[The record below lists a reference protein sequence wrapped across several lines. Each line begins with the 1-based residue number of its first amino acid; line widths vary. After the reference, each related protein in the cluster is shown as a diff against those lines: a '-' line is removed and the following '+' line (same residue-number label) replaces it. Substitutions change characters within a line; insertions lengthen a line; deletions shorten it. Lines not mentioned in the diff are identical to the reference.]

1 MNMAIFF
8 YAAPFPGLSR
18 IGGSFSIPVCVRNES
33 MTEETSESPSR
44 LLNPEPP
51 GEAVLRS
58 WLGKQAYSYWQRLGQ
73 WIDEHYPDVFTPEWL
88 DGGKKHGWSLRY
100 KKSKSFCTFVPE
112 KNRFLLVIVFG
123 KSEREKVDALKPNL
137 SKPTQSTYD
146 AAPTYTDG
154 KWLLLEINSLSILKD
169 VELLLSAKRK
179 PKSPRPI

>member
-1 MNMAIFF
+1 
-8 YAAPFPGLSR
+8 
-18 IGGSFSIPVCVRNES
+18 

-51 GEAVLRS
+51 SEAIVS
-58 WLGKQAYSYWQRLGQ
+58 AWLGKQAYSYWQRLGQ
-73 WIDEHYPDVFTPEWL
+73 WIDEHYPDVFNPEWL
-88 DGGKKHGWSLRY
+88 YGGKKHGWSLRY

-123 KSEREKVDALKPNL
+123 KSEREKVDALQPNL
-137 SKPTQSTYD
+137 SKPTQSAYD

-179 PKSPRPI
+179 PKSVRSVF